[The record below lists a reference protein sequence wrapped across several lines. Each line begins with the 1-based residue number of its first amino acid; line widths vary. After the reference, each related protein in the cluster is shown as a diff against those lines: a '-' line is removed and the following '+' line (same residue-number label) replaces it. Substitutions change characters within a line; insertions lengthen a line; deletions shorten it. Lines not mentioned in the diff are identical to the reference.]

1 MSPRLKALLDEVREL
16 PVSEQKE
23 LMEQISLFLKS
34 NEKINSNFWQL
45 KSLAQLAQESSASPV
60 SSLQDLKSDFWPR
73 EESIEE
79 ILKFY
84 AERRKEATAQ

>member
-16 PVSEQKE
+16 SVSEQKE

-34 NEKINSNFWQL
+34 KEKPSSDFWQL
-45 KSLAQLAQESSASPV
+45 KSLTQLTQESITLPV
-60 SSLQDLKSDFWPR
+60 NSLKDLKNDFWPQ

-79 ILKFY
+79 ILAFY
-84 AERRKEATAQ
+84 AERRKEATT